1 MASYLNKLPQDVTQI
16 GVGAVA
22 GAAAMFIGE
31 KIIADPIRKG
41 VVDWRTKVQDLKAAG
56 KIADADA
63 LSKNPPLGAGKIS
76 ATTAKDLGVLA
87 LGILAKAAAPKNTY
101 TEYATD
107 GVIFFA
113 VADLLT
119 RGVGQIAYNAEF
131 GK

>member
-1 MASYLNKLPQDVTQI
+1 MASYLDKLSQDVAQI
-16 GVGAVA
+16 SVGAAA
-22 GAAAMFIGE
+22 GAAAMFVGE

-41 VVDWRTKVQDLKAAG
+41 VVAWRTKIQDLKASG
-56 KIADADA
+56 KIAEADA
-63 LSKNPPLGAGKIS
+63 LTKNPPLGAGKIS

>member
-1 MASYLNKLPQDVTQI
+1 MKDYLAKLPSDVAQI
-16 GVGAVA
+16 GVGAAA
-22 GAAAMFIGE
+22 GAAAMFVGE
-31 KIIADPIRKG
+31 KIIAGPIRKG
-41 VVDWRTKVQDLKAAG
+41 VVSWRTKIQDLKAAG
-56 KIADADA
+56 KTAEAEA

-119 RGVGQIAYNAEF
+119 RGVGQITYNSEF
-131 GK
+131 

>member
-1 MASYLNKLPQDVTQI
+1 MASYLDKLPQDVTQI

-31 KIIADPIRKG
+31 KVIADPIRKG
-41 VVDWRTKVQDLKAAG
+41 VVAWRTKVQDLKAAG

-119 RGVGQIAYNAEF
+119 RGVGQITYNSEF
-131 GK
+131 

>member
-1 MASYLNKLPQDVTQI
+1 MASYLDKLPQDVTQI

>member
-1 MASYLNKLPQDVTQI
+1 MTSYLDKLPQDVTQI

-41 VVDWRTKVQDLKAAG
+41 VVAWRTKVQDLKASG
-56 KIADADA
+56 KITEADA
-63 LSKNPPLGAGKIS
+63 LTKNPPLGAGKIS

-119 RGVGQIAYNAEF
+119 RGVGQISYNADF
-131 GK
+131 DK

>member
-1 MASYLNKLPQDVTQI
+1 MASYLDKLPQDITQI

-41 VVDWRTKVQDLKAAG
+41 VVAWRTKVQDLKAAG

>member
-1 MASYLNKLPQDVTQI
+1 MANYLDKLPEDVSQI
-16 GVGAVA
+16 AVGAAA

-31 KIIADPIRKG
+31 NIIANPIRKG
-41 VVDWRTKVQDLKAAG
+41 VVAWRTKVQDLKAAG
-56 KIADADA
+56 KIADAEA

-119 RGVGQIAYNAEF
+119 RGVGQISYKSEF
-131 GK
+131 

>member
-1 MASYLNKLPQDVTQI
+1 MASYLDKLPQDVTQI

-119 RGVGQIAYNAEF
+119 RGVGQITYSSEF
-131 GK
+131 

>member
-1 MASYLNKLPQDVTQI
+1 MASYLDKLPQDLTQI
-16 GVGAVA
+16 GVGAAA

-31 KIIADPIRKG
+31 KIIADPIRKS
-41 VVDWRTKVQDLKAAG
+41 VVAWRIKVQDLKASG
-56 KIADADA
+56 KIAEAEA
-63 LSKNPPLGAGKIS
+63 LSKNLPLGAGKIS

-87 LGILAKAAAPKNTY
+87 LGILAKATAPKNTY

-119 RGVGQIAYNAEF
+119 RGVGQITYKSEF
-131 GK
+131 

>member
-1 MASYLNKLPQDVTQI
+1 MKNYLDKLPEDVTQI
-16 GVGAVA
+16 AVGAAA
-22 GAAAMFIGE
+22 GAAAMYLAE
-31 KIIADPIRKG
+31 KLIQVPLQNNIR
-41 VVDWRTKVQDLKAAG
+41 DWRTKFIDLKDAG
-56 KIADADA
+56 KIAESEA
-63 LSKNPPLGAGKIS
+63 LYNKAPLGAKNIS
-76 ATTAKDLGVLA
+76 PTTVKDLSVLA

>member
-1 MASYLNKLPQDVTQI
+1 MASYLDKLPEDVTQI

-56 KIADADA
+56 NIADADA

-87 LGILAKAAAPKNTY
+87 LGIVAKAAAPKNTY

>member
-41 VVDWRTKVQDLKAAG
+41 VVAWRTKVQDLKAAG

>member
-1 MASYLNKLPQDVTQI
+1 MASYLDKLPQDVTQI

-41 VVDWRTKVQDLKAAG
+41 VVAWRTKVQDLKAAG

>member
-1 MASYLNKLPQDVTQI
+1 MNYLDKLPEDVTQI
-16 GVGAVA
+16 AVGAAA
-22 GAAAMFIGE
+22 GAAAMYLGE
-31 KIIADPIRKG
+31 KLIQGTIQKN
-41 VVDWRTKVQDLKAAG
+41 VVAWRVKIQDLKAAG
-56 KIADADA
+56 KIKEATD
-63 LSKNPPLGAGKIS
+63 LTNNPPLGAGKIS

-107 GVIFFA
+107 GIVLFA

-119 RGVGQIAYNAEF
+119 RGVGQIAYNSEF

>member
-1 MASYLNKLPQDVTQI
+1 MSSYLDKLPQDVTQI

>member
-1 MASYLNKLPQDVTQI
+1 MASYLDKLPQDVAQI
-16 GVGAVA
+16 SVGAAA
-22 GAAAMFIGE
+22 GAAAMFVGE

-41 VVDWRTKVQDLKAAG
+41 VVAWRTKIQDLKASG
-56 KIADADA
+56 KIAEADA
-63 LSKNPPLGAGKIS
+63 LTKNPPLGAGKIS

>member
-1 MASYLNKLPQDVTQI
+1 MANYLDKLPQDVTQI

-41 VVDWRTKVQDLKAAG
+41 VVAWRTKVQDLKDSG

-119 RGVGQIAYNAEF
+119 RGVGQITYKSEF
-131 GK
+131 

>member
-1 MASYLNKLPQDVTQI
+1 MASYLDKLPQDVTQI

-41 VVDWRTKVQDLKAAG
+41 VVAWRTKVQDLKAAG
-56 KIADADA
+56 KIADAEA

>member
-1 MASYLNKLPQDVTQI
+1 MANYLDKLPEDVTQI
-16 GVGAVA
+16 AVGAAA

-41 VVDWRTKVQDLKAAG
+41 VTAWRTKVQDLKAAG
-56 KIADADA
+56 KIAEAEA
-63 LSKNPPLGAGKIS
+63 LNNKPPLGANKIS

-101 TEYATD
+101 SEYATD

-119 RGVGQIAYNAEF
+119 RGVGQITYKSEF
-131 GK
+131 

>member
-1 MASYLNKLPQDVTQI
+1 MKNYLDKLPEDVTQI

-22 GAAAMFIGE
+22 GAAAMVIGE

-41 VVDWRTKVQDLKAAG
+41 VVAWRTKVQDLKAAG
-56 KIADADA
+56 KIADAEA

>member
-119 RGVGQIAYNAEF
+119 RGVGQITYNSEF
-131 GK
+131 